1 MAATLEQTGQLERR
15 LDISLAPAE
24 IDGEVETRLKQ
35 LARNVKM
42 HGFRPGKVPL
52 KVVAQQYGEQ
62 VRREVL
68 GDVLQ
73 KNFGEAVR
81 AQNLKIAGYPRFE
94 PKGVAE
100 GAMPVEFSATFE
112 IYPEIAVG
120 DVAKATIERPQVE
133 TSEAEVDKTIDIM
146 RKQRASYCDVSR
158 AAADG
163 DRVTID
169 FAGTIGGTPF
179 EGGTGSDVA
188 IILGEGRLLKD
199 FETQVVGMVSGA
211 SKTFDLRFPDD
222 YHGKEVAGKSATFEV
237 KLKAVAEPKLPAVDA
252 DFAKA
257 LGVAD
262 GSVETMRKEVRENL
276 EREVKRRIN
285 GKVKDQIMQALIDST
300 EVVVP
305 KSLVE
310 MEIERMSASMKQELE
325 ARGVKGI
332 GDGNLPI
339 DGAMFEPA
347 AQRRVKLGL
356 ILAEVVKAHGL
367 QAKPEQVR
375 AMVDEQAQTYE
386 APEQVVKWYYQSPDR
401 LREIESMAV
410 EENVVAWALATAK
423 VSDKKTDFDELMGSG
438 K

>member
-15 LDISLAPAE
+15 LDITLAPAE

-81 AQNLKIAGYPRFE
+81 AQNLKIAGYPHFE
-94 PKGVAE
+94 PKGAAE

-120 DVAKATIERPQVE
+120 DIAKATIERPQVD
-133 TSEAEVDKTIDIM
+133 TSEAEVDKTLEIM
-146 RKQRASYCDVSR
+146 RKQRATYGNVSR
-158 AAADG
+158 AAAAG

-179 EGGTGSDVA
+179 EGGTGSDVS

-199 FETQVVGMVSGA
+199 FESEVVGMLTGA
-211 SKTFDLRFPDD
+211 AKTFDLRFPDD

-237 KLKAVAEPKLPAVDA
+237 KLKSVAEPRLPPVDA

-262 GSVETMRKEVRENL
+262 GSLETMRKEVRENL
-276 EREVKRRIN
+276 EREVKRRVN
-285 GKVKDQIMQALIDST
+285 GKVKDQIMQALIDGT

-325 ARGVKGI
+325 ARGVKG
-332 GDGNLPI
+332 GNLPI

-375 AMVDEQAQTYE
+375 AMVEEQAQTYE
-386 APEQVVKWYYQSPDR
+386 APEQVVKWYYQSPER

-410 EENVVAWALATAK
+410 EENVVAWALANAK